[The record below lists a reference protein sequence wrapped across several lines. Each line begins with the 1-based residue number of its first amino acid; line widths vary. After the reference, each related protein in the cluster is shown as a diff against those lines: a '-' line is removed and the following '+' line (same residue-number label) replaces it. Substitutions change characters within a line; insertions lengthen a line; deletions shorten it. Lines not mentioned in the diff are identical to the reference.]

1 MNCKSLK
8 LTAWGVRKLSTVFT
22 PEAIAWADDYM
33 VKYPSKSAD
42 TLFNQLWQLCTSYS
56 KTNDLRPNWEALRNL
71 DIPYSAAMEERSD
84 PKRGYTNFSRAPINT
99 SQTQSEGT
107 PPQSSGSQYV
117 TFGGV
122 RCYELCEEEANKR
135 RSEFITNEGVV
146 AGIDN
151 LAKMMG
157 QKPAEKYFERV
168 LYNLKYMPIETQYV
182 HNPRNL
188 PEGYDHST

>member
-1 MNCKSLK
+1 
-8 LTAWGVRKLSTVFT
+8 
-22 PEAIAWADDYM
+22 
-33 VKYPSKSAD
+33 
-42 TLFNQLWQLCTSYS
+42 
-56 KTNDLRPNWEALRNL
+56 
-71 DIPYSAAMEERSD
+71 MEERSD